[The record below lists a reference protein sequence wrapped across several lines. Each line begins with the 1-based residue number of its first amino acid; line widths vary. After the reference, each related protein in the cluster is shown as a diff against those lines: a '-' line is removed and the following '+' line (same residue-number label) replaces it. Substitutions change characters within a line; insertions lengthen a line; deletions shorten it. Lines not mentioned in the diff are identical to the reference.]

1 MSTINQGNDD
11 MAKSQNKTELRMT
24 VLADSCA
31 KAITGFTN
39 AAESAERK
47 KGGFADTAFAAGLRD
62 GHCISPKGKDS
73 ALALASEECYEQIKA
88 SVVEGFPAAARRLM
102 LTPTKAL
109 SEGEKD
115 AKRSWQQRVGANL
128 RDLRKALERRAI
140 AAGEI
145 EPAVKVKETKPLEDK
160 IVDQLV
166 TLAQSAQ
173 KAEEPNFDVIG
184 FIQALG
190 NTAETI
196 GIDAGIRFHLKLNGD
211 QD

>member
-1 MSTINQGNDD
+1 
-11 MAKSQNKTELRMT
+11 MAKSQNKTEPRMSA
-24 VLADSCA
+24 LPQAIA

-39 AAESAERK
+39 TAETADRK
-47 KGGFADTAFAAGLRD
+47 MGGFADTAYAAGLRD

-73 ALALASEECYEQIKA
+73 DQSLSTPECYEQIKGA
-88 SVVEGFPAAARRLM
+88 IIEGFPAAAKRLM

-109 SEGEKD
+109 DDADKE
-115 AKRSWQQRVGANL
+115 AKRSWQQRIGANL

-145 EPAVKVKETKPLEDK
+145 EPVVKVKETKPLEDK

-166 TLAQSAQ
+166 TIAKSAQ
-173 KAEEPNFDVIG
+173 KAEEPNFDVLELI
-184 FIQALG
+184 IRLG
-190 NTAETI
+190 STAE
-196 GIDAGIRFHLKLNGD
+196 GMGVKAGLRFNAKLNGH

>member
-1 MSTINQGNDD
+1 MTTN
-11 MAKSQNKTELRMT
+11 ELRMT

-109 SEGEKD
+109 SESEKE
-115 AKRSWQQRVGANL
+115 AKRAWQQRVGANL

-160 IVDQLV
+160 IVEILIA
-166 TLAQSAQ
+166 LAKSAQ
-173 KAEEPNFDVIG
+173 KAEEPNFDVIK
-184 FIQALG
+184 FIEALEDS
-190 NTAETI
+190 AEAL
-196 GIDAGIRFHLKLNGD
+196 GIDAALKFAIQLKGGD

>member
-1 MSTINQGNDD
+1 
-11 MAKSQNKTELRMT
+11 MAKSQNKTEPRMSA
-24 VLADSCA
+24 LPQAIA

-39 AAESAERK
+39 TAETAERK
-47 KGGFADTAFAAGLRD
+47 MGGFADTAYAAGLRD

-73 ALALASEECYEQIKA
+73 EQSLSTPECYEQIKGA
-88 SVVEGFPAAARRLM
+88 IIDGFPAAAKRLM

-109 SEGEKD
+109 SDGEKD
-115 AKRSWQQRVGANL
+115 AKRAWQQRIGANL

-145 EPAVKVKETKPLEDK
+145 EPAVKVKEPKSLEDK
-160 IVDQLV
+160 IIDQLV

-173 KAEEPNFDVIG
+173 KAEEPSFDVIG

>member
-1 MSTINQGNDD
+1 
-11 MAKSQNKTELRMT
+11 MANSQNTTELRMS
-24 VLADSCA
+24 VLPESIAT
-31 KAITGFTN
+31 AITGFTN

-47 KGGFADTAFAAGLRD
+47 KGGFADTAYAANLRA

-73 ALALASEECYEQIKA
+73 ALSLSSEECYEQIKA
-88 SVVEGFPAAARRLM
+88 SVVEGFPTAARRLM

-109 SEGEKD
+109 SESEKD
-115 AKRSWQQRVGANL
+115 AKRAWQQRVGANL

-140 AAGEI
+140 AAGEA
-145 EPAVKVKETKPLEDK
+145 EVEVKETKPLEDK
-160 IVDQLV
+160 LVDQLV
-166 TLAQSAQ
+166 TLAKSAQ

-190 NTAETI
+190 TTAETI
-196 GIDAGIRFHLKLNGD
+196 GIDAGIRFHLKLNGN